1 MTYCL
6 SKQISTCGVPQDSF
20 VSPLLFIVYINDLPH
35 ASKLTQP
42 LFLADD
48 TSIFYSQSDPNYLE
62 SVLNDELY
70 NLDIWMK
77 CNKLSV
83 NSKKTSYN
91 IFKSRQ
97 KKLDKS
103 FSLSF
108 WKSDIE
114 TITTNLN
121 ITFYLQKRVVRAITN
136 SDYREHTAPIFAKL
150 VVNCYR
156 PHNCRTNHKWFTIL
170 YQGPKIWNS
179 LPVSI
184 TGLTSFLKL
193 IF

>member
-6 SKQISTCGVPQDSF
+6 SKQISKCGVPKGSF
-20 VSPLLFIVYINDLPH
+20 VSPLLFISYVNDLPH

-42 LFLADD
+42 LLLADD

-103 FSLSF
+103 FYKSIL

-136 SDYREHTAPIFAKL
+136 SDYREHIALIFAKL
-150 VVNCYR
+150 GVNCYR
-156 PHNCRTNHKWFTIL
+156 PHNCRTNLKRFTIL
-170 YQGPKIWNS
+170 YQGP
-179 LPVSI
+179 
-184 TGLTSFLKL
+184 
-193 IF
+193 

>member
-136 SDYREHTAPIFAKL
+136 SDYREHILQNWASIAIDHITVVLILNDLQYSTKVLKFGILSQYRSL
-150 VVNCYR
+150 V
-156 PHNCRTNHKWFTIL
+156 
-170 YQGPKIWNS
+170 
-179 LPVSI
+179 
-184 TGLTSFLKL
+184 
-193 IF
+193 